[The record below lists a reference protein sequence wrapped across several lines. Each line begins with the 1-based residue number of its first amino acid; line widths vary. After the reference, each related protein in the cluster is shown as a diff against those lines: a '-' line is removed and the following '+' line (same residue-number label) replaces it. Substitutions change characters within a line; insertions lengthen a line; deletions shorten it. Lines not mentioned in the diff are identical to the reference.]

1 MSNAEETTPEQA
13 ISADEASKVQ
23 EDKNNIISP
32 LVAIASFIGFALIYF
47 LTCFFVPKLQPLAT
61 AFFFLLVLTMQIL
74 INIKNSQLQC
84 GSVKGGQSIIWGVMP
99 VITIIAPVFLAIN
112 LLPGINKPFSNTFG
126 YAIAIMFGA
135 KKKFRALMPKL
146 NEEDDEEIPLIN
158 EIYNNPSLLVNEMT
172 PKNFTYII
180 SRLSKSSSKNDTKHP
195 GFPKKILKPE
205 ITKQIITEFE
215 ENPKNTGEY
224 HKKLKAL
231 LTVVTI
237 KDYVGKFMWLLL
249 AGILACT
256 ISYNKIMGIDC
267 TTTNPS
273 ANALAENIVAASEGD
288 QCAEIKEKEKCI
300 DGCQWTDGE
309 DGQEGVCSKLV
320 DNAAPIEETA
330 DADTVATA

>member
-1 MSNAEETTPEQA
+1 MSNTEATPEQA
-13 ISADEASKVQ
+13 IQADEATKVQ
-23 EDKNNIISP
+23 EDKSKIISP
-32 LVAIASFIGFALIYF
+32 LVAIVSLAGFVLIYF
-47 LTCFFVPKLQPLAT
+47 LVCFFVPKLKPLGT
-61 AFFFLLVLTMQIL
+61 AFLFLLILTMQIL
-74 INIKNSQLQC
+74 INIKNSELQC
-84 GSVKGGQSIIWGVMP
+84 GSVKGGQAILWA
-99 VITIIAPVFLAIN
+99 VIPILSIIAPVFLAIN
-112 LLPGINKPFSNTFG
+112 ILPGINKPFSNTFG

-146 NEEDDEEIPLIN
+146 NEEDDEEIPIIN

-180 SRLSKSSSKNDTKHP
+180 TRLSKSASKTDTKHP
-195 GFPKKILKPE
+195 GFPKKILKSE
-205 ITKQIITEFE
+205 ITKQVISEFE

-267 TTTNPS
+267 TTSNP
-273 ANALAENIVAASEGD
+273 AATALAENIVAASEGD

-300 DGCQWTDGE
+300 DSCKWTDGE
-309 DGQEGVCSKLV
+309 DGQEGVCSKIV
-320 DNAAPIEETA
+320 DNAAPV
-330 DADTVATA
+330 DGQADTVATA